1 LTNFKGTV
9 LNNQNK
15 IICLRPESDFKEF
28 GQVAPSHF
36 NVVYLSP
43 DDESLLREAREAN
56 VLLIPAVGPKISND
70 IFSNTSL
77 KMVQV
82 TGAGIDRLDQEFCA
96 RNDIKVCNVLGAS
109 AQSVAEY
116 CIYAALTISR
126 RLNRTSDEI
135 FLGNYAEI
143 RGKII
148 KDRMFSLSG
157 LTVGFIGFGSIGQE
171 TARMFHAMGCKI
183 QYHDP
188 SNPTVTENLSKT
200 ANKIVKEELLRTSD
214 IVSIHVPLIKQTQ
227 NLISSEELS
236 SMKETG
242 ILLNASRGGVVDE
255 HALAQAI
262 QNGEIKGAAM
272 DVFTSEPPDKKN
284 PLLNLPKEFR
294 DNIILTPH
302 IGGITAQ
309 SWAEL
314 FSRSWIN
321 IQRFFDGEE
330 LENQQI

>member
-1 LTNFKGTV
+1 M
-9 LNNQNK
+9 
-15 IICLRPESDFKEF
+15 
-28 GQVAPSHF
+28 F
-36 NVVYLSP
+36 NV
-43 DDESLLREAREAN
+43 
-56 VLLIPAVGPKISND
+56 
-70 IFSNTSL
+70 
-77 KMVQV
+77 
-82 TGAGIDRLDQEFCA
+82 
-96 RNDIKVCNVLGAS
+96 
-109 AQSVAEY
+109 
-116 CIYAALTISR
+116 
-126 RLNRTSDEI
+126 
-135 FLGNYAEI
+135 
-143 RGKII
+143 
-148 KDRMFSLSG
+148 
-157 LTVGFIGFGSIGQE
+157 
-171 TARMFHAMGCKI
+171 MGCKI
-183 QYHDP
+183 LYLDP
-188 SNPTVTENLSKT
+188 SNPTVTKNLSKI

-227 NLISSEELS
+227 NLVSSEELS

-294 DNIILTPH
+294 ENIILTPH
-302 IGGITAQ
+302 IAGITAQ